1 MKKSSA
7 LDLQYLQTMA
17 GGDKEVVK
25 KLMKTLLKDLK
36 DNTAKARKLCQQER
50 WSELDRFCHYFKST
64 LSFSGNTPLIN
75 ANLQLWGIAQKEG
88 ANATAPLINKLLKQL
103 EQQSQLTIRELQN
116 ALKTI

>member
-50 WSELDRFCHYFKST
+50 WSEL
-64 LSFSGNTPLIN
+64 
-75 ANLQLWGIAQKEG
+75 
-88 ANATAPLINKLLKQL
+88 
-103 EQQSQLTIRELQN
+103 
-116 ALKTI
+116 